1 MLNFDEGK
9 TATLFARDVIE
20 SHLLKT
26 KQNNPTLSIVFQE
39 KRGVFVTIHSY
50 PDHEL
55 RGCIGIPYPVMSLK
69 SAIIEAASSVIR
81 DPRFL
86 PLTEK
91 ELNHILVEIT
101 ILTKP
106 QPLKVM
112 KPELYPQHINIG
124 KDGLIINHRG
134 RSGLLLPQVPVEQ
147 GWNAEDFLTHICLKA
162 GLPPDAWFEE
172 DADIQTF
179 SGQIFTEILPNGAI
193 EEKTLDDI

>member
-20 SHLLKT
+20 SHLMKT
-26 KQNNPTLSIVFQE
+26 KQNKPSLSMVFQE
-39 KRGVFVTIHSY
+39 KRGVFVTIHSH
-50 PDHEL
+50 PEHEL
-55 RGCIGIPYPVMSLK
+55 RGCIGIPYPVMPLK
-69 SAIIEAASSVIR
+69 SAITEAARSVIR

-86 PLTEK
+86 PLAKK

-101 ILTKP
+101 ILTKHK
-106 QPLKVM
+106 LLNVK

-124 KDGLIINHRG
+124 KDGLIINHKG

-147 GWNAEDFLTHICLKA
+147 GWDTEEFLTHICFKA
-162 GLPPDAWFEE
+162 GLPPDTWFEE
-172 DADIQTF
+172 DAEILTF

-193 EEKTLDDI
+193 EEKALDDL

>member
-9 TATLFARDVIE
+9 TAALFARDVIE
-20 SHLLKT
+20 SHLIKT
-26 KQNNPTLSIVFQE
+26 KQNKTKTPIVFQE

-50 PDHEL
+50 PDHDL

-69 SAIIEAASSVIR
+69 SAIIEAASSAIR

-86 PLTEK
+86 PLTKK
-91 ELNHILVEIT
+91 ELDHIIVEIT

-106 QPLKVM
+106 QPLKVN
-112 KPELYPQHINIG
+112 KPELYPQHINVGI
-124 KDGLIINHRG
+124 DGLIIDYRG

-147 GWNAEDFLTHICLKA
+147 GWNAEDFLTNICLKA

-172 DADIQTF
+172 DAEIQTF

-193 EEKTLDDI
+193 MEKALDDL

>member
-20 SHLLKT
+20 SHLMKT
-26 KQNNPTLSIVFQE
+26 KQNKPSLSMVFQE
-39 KRGVFVTIHSY
+39 KRGVFVTIHSH
-50 PDHEL
+50 PEHEL
-55 RGCIGIPYPVMSLK
+55 RGCIGIPYPVMPLK
-69 SAIIEAASSVIR
+69 SAIIEAASSAIR

-106 QPLKVM
+106 ELLNVK

-124 KDGLIINHRG
+124 KDGLIINYKG
-134 RSGLLLPQVPVEQ
+134 RSGLLLPQVTVEQ
-147 GWNAEDFLTHICLKA
+147 GWD
-162 GLPPDAWFEE
+162 
-172 DADIQTF
+172 
-179 SGQIFTEILPNGAI
+179 
-193 EEKTLDDI
+193 